1 MSGFEGPILKG
12 MNPFSNN
19 KPRLTASERIRNK
32 RDATIYQAEKQRF
45 QNKKTCGNKNV
56 KYYDNGN
63 IRSMKSYKLQ
73 KSLARGNVLCEDCDD
88 KGLLCGGVKN
98 HDALASIQMG
108 NNVVSEY
115 WGGSGLVW
123 AVGDAKFTQTPGFS
137 VIQSDVSGVWGLAS
151 SPEISKADLSGGT
164 MLPGSDPSLNMP
176 FGYINNL
183 INIPRNLDGS
193 GVIIDPSNQLFPD
206 ELCDPFRYLQ
216 ASNLKTYLVVR
227 GAVPVNP
234 AEDGTGVPKRFIP
247 GSCSDPS
254 YNYLIGQYVLLSLDQ
269 EPVPPN
275 GSDVLTGIIKA
286 ICCHRSQFLGYYTGG
301 AQTDTDESIVGIF
314 DTYIELLNISD
325 YSSLTQLINMK
336 PTLGIFPTFT
346 TPKVKGWIWPGPFY
360 KGIHLY
366 FGGENI
372 KPIGYYGDWVDS
384 LIESFSIIQ
393 GTIPPTHNQ
402 TKYNATQQSYMSC
415 LENGTRKINFTKNT
429 KKEDNVIASYCKVL
443 DASGNS

>member
-206 ELCDPFRYLQ
+206 ELCDPFHYLKHT
-216 ASNLKTYLVVR
+216 NLSTYVVARMLVPIHPTPPFPT
-227 GAVPVNP
+227 AVY
-234 AEDGTGVPKRFIP
+234 GVPSTCNDVSYNTLVGAFVQADGGGSLAPFGGGDIFDGVIDKLCCVREVTILQEVIFSYATIP
-247 GSCSDPS
+247 AGKYGLFDVYIKLFNISN
-254 YNYLIGQYVLLSLDQ
+254 YNYLSALLS
-269 EPVPPN
+269 
-275 GSDVLTGIIKA
+275 IKA
-286 ICCHRSQFLGYYTGG
+286 TGSAG
-301 AQTDTDESIVGIF
+301 NRD
-314 DTYIELLNISD
+314 
-325 YSSLTQLINMK
+325 
-336 PTLGIFPTFT
+336 
-346 TPKVKGWIWPGPFY
+346 WGPFSAFDMAFQTRWQQ
-360 KGIHLY
+360 I
-366 FGGENI
+366 
-372 KPIGYYGDWVDS
+372 YGAEIQV
-384 LIESFSIIQ
+384 IESFSIIQ
-393 GTIPPTHNQ
+393 GTIPPSFNQ
-402 TKYNATQQSYMSC
+402 TKYNATQQTYMSC

-429 KKEDNVIASYCKVL
+429 VKQDNVISAYCKV
-443 DASGNS
+443 DIGGNS